1 MPRATVGVIGGTGLY
16 EIEGLTDI
24 ETVNIGT
31 PFGDP
36 SDAFVIGKL
45 NGVSVA
51 FLPRHGRGHRISPSE
66 LPSRANIY
74 AMKSLGVEHIIA
86 VNSAGSFKEE
96 IKPGTLMIPDQVID
110 CTKGRISTFF
120 SEGIVA
126 HVSLAE
132 PFCPELSEVLYR
144 AALDVGASVHKN
156 GTFIAMEGPAFS
168 TKAESNL
175 YRSWDADI
183 IGMTV
188 LPEAKLAREAE
199 ICYAS
204 IVCVTDYD
212 CWMERTKA
220 VDVETILNYMQK
232 NIDMA
237 KAIIRRA
244 VPRVSQARRCGCVE
258 ALKSAIVT
266 APELIPPEQKE
277 RLKLIIGKYVV

>member
-1 MPRATVGVIGGTGLY
+1 MQEAKIGVIGGTGLY
-16 EIEGLTDI
+16 EIQGLADI
-24 ETVNIGT
+24 EEIDIGT
-31 PFGDP
+31 PFGET
-36 SDAFVIGKL
+36 SDAIMLGKL
-45 NGVSVA
+45 NGISLA
-51 FLPRHGRGHRISPSE
+51 FLARHGRRHHILPSE

-74 AMKSLGVEHIIA
+74 AMKSLGVEFIIA

-96 IKPGTLMIPDQVID
+96 IKPGTLVIPDQVID
-110 CTKGRISTFF
+110 CTKGRASTFF
-120 SEGIVA
+120 GDGIVA
-126 HVSLAE
+126 HVSFAK
-132 PFCPELSEVLYR
+132 PFCPELSSILYDSAVEVR
-144 AALDVGASVHKN
+144 ASVRNN

-168 TKAESNL
+168 TRAESNL

-204 IVCVTDYD
+204 IACVTDYD

-220 VDVETILNYMQK
+220 VDVEMVLNHMRK

-237 KAIIRRA
+237 KAIISLA
-244 VPRVSQARRCGCVE
+244 VTQIPEIRHCECAY

-266 APELIPPEQKE
+266 APDLIPLEQKE
-277 RLKLIIGKYVV
+277 KLKLIIEKYIV